1 MGGSQPTELLPARL
15 APLSLG
21 SHGESATVT
30 VTETGRQLLPT
41 REGSV
46 VERGD
51 RAILNELKRRKEWEE
66 SEMMTLGI
74 LALDGVSKLQ
84 TG

>member
-1 MGGSQPTELLPARL
+1 M
-15 APLSLG
+15 
-21 SHGESATVT
+21 
-30 VTETGRQLLPT
+30 
-41 REGSV
+41 

-74 LALDGVSKLQ
+74 LALDGVSELQ
-84 TG
+84 TGYCGGALRV